1 MASDLI
7 EEGRRK
13 VFTQPLLPENLNKT
27 ADWEIVKVPEGYLIK
42 NIHYSEYLFTDSGSQ
57 RDNQHSVFTS
67 ESVEKEAVW
76 TFQNNFTGKSN
87 FDGGFMRNC

>member
-27 ADWEIVKVPEGYLIK
+27 ADWEIVKVPNGYLIK

-67 ESVEKEAVW
+67 ESMEKEAVW